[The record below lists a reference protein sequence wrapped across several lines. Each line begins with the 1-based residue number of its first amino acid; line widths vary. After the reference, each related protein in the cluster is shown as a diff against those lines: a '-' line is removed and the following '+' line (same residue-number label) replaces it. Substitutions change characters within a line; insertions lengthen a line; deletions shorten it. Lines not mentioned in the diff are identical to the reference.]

1 MNNTFTKEALAGWIR
16 GLQQAAKEDEQF
28 SVSWFIP
35 TKESQFS
42 IVGGWLDGFAPN
54 EADLFCQSKS
64 SPTFCMCIKIIV
76 NEGPYAY
83 CDFETLDMPMTEDG
97 EVDDNCIALE
107 WKDDPAKVAE
117 FFMIEW
123 EQLMDTIEEANQ

>member
-1 MNNTFTKEALAGWIR
+1 MNKTFTKEQLTTWIAD
-16 GLQQAAKEDEQF
+16 LQKAAKNDEQF
-28 SVSWFIP
+28 LVDWFKR
-35 TKESQFS
+35 TKDSPFS
-42 IVGGWLDGFAPN
+42 IVGGWLGGFAPS

-83 CDFETLDMPMTEDG
+83 CDFETLNMPTFEDG

-107 WKDDPAKVAE
+107 WRDDPMKVAE

-123 EQLMDTIEEANQ
+123 EQLMDTPKEEV

>member
-1 MNNTFTKEALAGWIR
+1 MNKTFTKEQLTKWVAD
-16 GLQQAAKEDEQF
+16 LQTAAKTDEQF
-28 SVSWFIP
+28 LVDWFKR
-35 TKESQFS
+35 TKESPFS
-42 IVGGWLDGFAPN
+42 IVGGWMDGFNPN

-64 SPTFCMCIKIIV
+64 SPTFCMCVKIIV

-83 CDFETLDMPMTEDG
+83 CDFETLDMPMSEDG

-107 WKDDPAKVAE
+107 WNDDPAKVAE

-123 EQLMDTIEEANQ
+123 EQLMDTLKEEAN

>member
-1 MNNTFTKEALAGWIR
+1 MNKTFTKEQLTNWINDLKWAAAG
-16 GLQQAAKEDEQF
+16 DEQF
-28 SVSWFIP
+28 LVAWFKP
-35 TKESQFS
+35 TKEEPFS
-42 IVGGWLDGFAPN
+42 IVGGWLNGFAPK

-64 SPTFCMCIKIIV
+64 NPTYAMCIKIIV
-76 NEGPYAY
+76 NKGPYAY
-83 CDFETLDMPMTEDG
+83 CDFETLDMPMSEDG

-123 EQLMDTIEEANQ
+123 EQLMDTLKE

>member
-1 MNNTFTKEALAGWIR
+1 MNKIFTKEALAGWIK
-16 GLQQAAKEDEQF
+16 GLKQAAKEDEQF

-35 TKESQFS
+35 TKESPLS
-42 IVGGWLDGFAPN
+42 IVGGWENGFSPR

-64 SPTFCMCIKIIV
+64 EPTFAMCIKIVV

-83 CDFETLDMPMTEDG
+83 CDFETLNMP
-97 EVDDNCIALE
+97 VDDREEVEDTCIALE

-117 FFMIEW
+117 FYMMEW
-123 EQLMDTIEEANQ
+123 ERLMDLYGKGDY

>member
-1 MNNTFTKEALAGWIR
+1 MNKTFTKEALAMWIA
-16 GLQQAAKEDEQF
+16 GLMVSAENDDQF
-28 SVSWFIP
+28 LVDWFKP
-35 TKESQFS
+35 TKESPLS
-42 IVGGWLDGFAPN
+42 IVGGWMNGFSPK

-64 SPTFCMCIKIIV
+64 EPTYCMCIKIIV

-83 CDFETLDMPMTEDG
+83 CDFETLNMPTSEDG

-123 EQLMDTIEEANQ
+123 EQLMDTIKEAS